1 MFVGSEPLDYRGDE
15 IRIFA
20 YIYRYDFYNKLYK

>member
-1 MFVGSEPLDYRGDE
+1 MFIGSEDLDYRGEE

-20 YIYRYDFYNKLYK
+20 YIYRNDFYKKLY